1 MASKR
6 NSFLL
11 RPSSYTREFNSLS
24 LPELGLMFKAIYAH
38 AGAEHAAMPE
48 LSPLLRMALSPIF
61 NEMDRAAAEYEA
73 VCQKRAE
80 GGKLGGRPK
89 TKRPEIEP
97 QGVENNLKVAQGCS
111 RGHEG
116 RQGGLSKHKNPY
128 NDNEYDNDT
137 TTAKENKI
145 TTTKL
150 CSIDREAGNLKVP
163 LAPSRGHEQ
172 PRATLRHDDNPFG
185 YEDQPPPD
193 YDPADEP
200 PYSCSFDVEQDM
212 ALQEQDERSE
222 EDRPF

>member
-11 RPSSYTREFNSLS
+11 QPSGYTPEIDALS
-24 LPELGLMFKAIYAH
+24 WEEKGKLLVAIYAH
-38 AGAEHAAMPE
+38 AGANCATMPE

-61 NEMDRAAAEYEA
+61 IAMDRAAAEYEA

-97 QGVENNLKVAQGCS
+97 KGIENNLKVAQGAS

-185 YEDQPPPD
+185 CDDQPPPD
-193 YDPADEP
+193 YDPADEE